1 MAILKLKHLLSYCK
15 INSINLEATKSHFI
29 CVNGTDADRVPLPTT
44 GGDIKNSSHIDLLG
58 SHLSESG
65 SVAADLQLHYDARFT
80 TCIKFYNFLKS
91 LVNIEGVGSQIVY
104 LGILFSFPI
113 PPNIVCNIL
122 VFKLWF

>member
-1 MAILKLKHLLSYCK
+1 MHADDAVLIASTRSLAFLKLKHLLSYCK

-80 TCIKFYNFLKS
+80 TCIKFYNFLKTNKVAPLFIILNLES
-91 LVNIEGVGSQIVY
+91 CLF
-104 LGILFSFPI
+104 GI
-113 PPNIVCNIL
+113 IL
-122 VFKLWF
+122 